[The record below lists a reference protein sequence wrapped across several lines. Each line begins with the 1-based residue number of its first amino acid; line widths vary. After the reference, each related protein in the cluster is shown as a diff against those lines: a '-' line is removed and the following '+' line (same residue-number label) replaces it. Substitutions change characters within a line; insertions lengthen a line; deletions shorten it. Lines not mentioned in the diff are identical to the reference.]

1 MPPRASGL
9 TRSRSSP
16 AYVVVFGI
24 RRTSTHDKHCTTD
37 RKAVLQARSESFEDF
52 VAVELE
58 RLVALAATVRVG
70 LPPWTFPASR
80 TFITV

>member
-1 MPPRASGL
+1 
-9 TRSRSSP
+9 
-16 AYVVVFGI
+16 
-24 RRTSTHDKHCTTD
+24 
-37 RKAVLQARSESFEDF
+37 VLQARSESFEDF

-70 LPPWTFPASR
+70 LPPWTFPASG